1 MYPHLLQ
8 FLLDDSF
15 ICALYKKIMHQGRLY
30 VFDSFICFYSN
41 VFGVERKKIIALQ
54 SVTAILRAK
63 TALVVPNAIE
73 IVTMGDRRD
82 FFASFITLD
91 KAYRLMCA
99 AWCNNTPL
107 AVEFFRRQKEE
118 RDEKEKAAAAPSAPA
133 IAAAP
138 PPPSEP
144 GAAAAGCVPEPED
157 DPMSRYEHP
166 GGVIMRRATAPP
178 SAPVARL
185 VMMPQTNNGSNTN
198 LVAAGQAASGGGDS
212 RGLFGTIGAL
222 FKSDD
227 SCAQPNGG
235 PASELP
241 GHSRGI
247 SSIGSEPDCDQ
258 QPGDSSPDGAAAP
271 QAHPGTDDGHHLAAG
286 GSREASG
293 SASVD
298 AVPPSPPAG
307 DPPPPGSRHVRVFS
321 DGSDAD
327 ADSLAV
333 KLGAPPPAPVPTQP
347 APAPAQPQGRSQA
360 GFKRAAS
367 AAVATTALA
376 GTKAPRRPSAADLLE
391 LVTSAE
397 QPRKHAYVAPP
408 ASGSGSVPPVPAWS
422 KGMRVIQEVDLDVS
436 LEGLVQAVWSDEAAV
451 PGGFAASVHASRQE
465 TELRISPW
473 QPASGGGF
481 QRDVMFRSPIRGP
494 SARFG
499 KSSTYCH
506 VSQHCRRHGP
516 GDFVLQSSQVM
527 NDIPYGDYFRVQ
539 FRWDVT
545 AARGDVNHCRLR
557 VGVEVVFLKST
568 FLKGTIESNTFSETS
583 DSIKDWIAA
592 IKKLVA
598 SRAQQASEQQDDDE
612 GDDEGL
618 AATAPPGMVA
628 QAPGPTP
635 GTGGRAAQPRTPRG
649 SMANDGER
657 TPRTGASH
665 LSGAFASPFS
675 GGVSPAPSG
684 MGQLDGG
691 AQGAVSR
698 GGGGGA
704 TTPLAI
710 LAALLLSVV
719 AYLLGGGG
727 LPHWSLGASHR
738 GGYPGGMMGGFYPP
752 PFPPGGRSPYAQH
765 GPSSHWDAA
774 GSSAAWLAGM
784 DAYAASSGSGG
795 GASAVGQ
802 WERRAQAM
810 RDELEALDRRL
821 TFLRTELAV
830 AERKAAEWK
839 LREADEQLAQA
850 KSHAQ
855 ATSGTHQA

>member
-1 MYPHLLQ
+1 
-8 FLLDDSF
+8 
-15 ICALYKKIMHQGRLY
+15 MHQGRLY

-118 RDEKEKAAAAPSAPA
+118 RDEKERATAAPALPPSQPVPPPVAEPGVSAPSC
-133 IAAAP
+133 P
-138 PPPSEP
+138 PE
-144 GAAAAGCVPEPED
+144 AED

-185 VMMPQTNNGSNTN
+185 VMMPQTANGSNTN
-198 LVAAGQAASGGGDS
+198 LVAAGQAAGGGGGDS

-227 SCAQPNGG
+227 GAAQPNGG
-235 PASELP
+235 PASEAAP
-241 GHSRGI
+241 GHRRAI
-247 SSIGSEPDCDQ
+247 SSIGSEPDSDQ
-258 QPGDSSPDGAAAP
+258 QPGDSSPDGATAP
-271 QAHPGTDDGHHLAAG
+271 QTAPGAGDSPRTAAG
-286 GSREASG
+286 GGREASG
-293 SASVD
+293 SVD

-307 DPPPPGSRHVRVFS
+307 DPPPSGSRHVRVFS

-327 ADSLAV
+327 ADSLAE
-333 KLGAPPPAPVPTQP
+333 KLGAGQPAPVQP
-347 APAPAQPQGRSQA
+347 APAPAQPQARSQ
-360 GFKRAAS
+360 GNFRKAS
-367 AAVATTALA
+367 AAAVATTALTGA
-376 GTKAPRRPSAADLLE
+376 KAPRRPSAADLLE
-391 LVTSAE
+391 LVTTAE
-397 QPRKHAYVAPP
+397 APRKHAYVAPP
-408 ASGSGSVPPVPAWS
+408 ATGSGAPPPVPAWS
-422 KGMRVIQEVDLDVS
+422 KGMRVIQETDLDVS

-451 PGGFAASVHASRQE
+451 PGGFAATVHAGRQE

-568 FLKGTIESNTFSETS
+568 FLKSTIESNTFSETS
-583 DSIKDWIAA
+583 DSVRDWVTA

-598 SRAQQASEQQDDDE
+598 SRQAMQASEQQGDDD
-612 GDDEGL
+612 GDDNERL

-628 QAPGPTP
+628 PQTAPTP
-635 GTGGRAAQPRTPRG
+635 GTGGRSVQGGPRTPRG
-649 SMANDGER
+649 NAAHDGSGSSQER
-657 TPRTGASH
+657 TPHTG
-665 LSGAFASPFS
+665 GAFASPFS
-675 GGVSPAPSG
+675 GGLSPAPSG
-684 MGQLDGG
+684 MGALDGG

-698 GGGGGA
+698 GGAGA
-704 TTPLAI
+704 NAPLAI
-710 LAALLLSVV
+710 LAALLLSAV
-719 AYLLGGGG
+719 AYLLGAGG
-727 LPHWSLGASHR
+727 LSHWAAGAHR
-738 GGYPGGMMGGFYPP
+738 GYHHHPGGMMGAFYPP
-752 PFPPGGRSPYAQH
+752 PPYPGGPSPYHLPQH
-765 GPSSHWDAA
+765 GASPWDAA
-774 GSSAAWLAGM
+774 GSSASWLAGM
-784 DAYAASSGSGG
+784 DAYAASSGAGG
-795 GASAVGQ
+795 GASAVAQ

-821 TFLRTELAV
+821 AFLRTELAV

-850 KSHAQ
+850 KAQ
-855 ATSGTHQA
+855 AQAAAQSTPGTQK

>member
-1 MYPHLLQ
+1 
-8 FLLDDSF
+8 
-15 ICALYKKIMHQGRLY
+15 MHQGRLY

-118 RDEKEKAAAAPSAPA
+118 RDEKERAAAAPPAPA
-133 IAAAP
+133 IQAAPP

-144 GAAAAGCVPEPED
+144 GAAAAGCMAEPED

-185 VMMPQTNNGSNTN
+185 VMMPQTNNGSSTN

-222 FKSDD
+222 FKSEDGG
-227 SCAQPNGG
+227 AQPNGG
-235 PASELP
+235 PASELA

-247 SSIGSEPDCDQ
+247 SSMGSEPDFDQ

-271 QAHPGTDDGHHLAAG
+271 QAQPLAGDGQHLAAG
-286 GSREASG
+286 GGREASG
-293 SASVD
+293 STVAD

-327 ADSLAV
+327 ADSLASLE
-333 KLGAPPPAPVPTQP
+333 KLGAAPVPAQP
-347 APAPAQPQGRSQA
+347 VPAPAQPQGRSQA
-360 GFKRAAS
+360 GFRRAAS
-367 AAVATTALA
+367 VAVATTALA
-376 GTKAPRRPSAADLLE
+376 STNSPRRPSAADLLE

-473 QPASGGGF
+473 QPASSGGF

-583 DSIKDWIAA
+583 DSVKDWIAA
-592 IKKLVA
+592 MKKLVA
-598 SRAQQASEQQDDDE
+598 SRAMQASEQQDDYE

-635 GTGGRAAQPRTPRG
+635 GTGGRAAQHGPRTPRG
-649 SMANDGER
+649 SVANDGSGMER
-657 TPRTGASH
+657 TPHTGASH

-675 GGVSPAPSG
+675 GGMSPALSG
-684 MGQLDGG
+684 MGALVGG
-691 AQGAVSR
+691 AQGAESR
-698 GGGGGA
+698 GGGGA

-710 LAALLLSVV
+710 LAALLLSIV
-719 AYLLGGGG
+719 AYLLGAGG
-727 LPHWSLGASHR
+727 LSHWSLGASHR
-738 GGYPGGMMGGFYPP
+738 GGYPYPGGGMMGGFYPP
-752 PFPPGGRSPYAQH
+752 PFPGGGRSPYSQQ
-765 GPSSHWDAA
+765 GPSTHWDAA

-784 DAYAASSGSGG
+784 DAYAASSGAGG

-821 TFLRTELAV
+821 AFLRTELAV

-850 KSHAQ
+850 KAQAQ
-855 ATSGTHQA
+855 ATSGTPHQA